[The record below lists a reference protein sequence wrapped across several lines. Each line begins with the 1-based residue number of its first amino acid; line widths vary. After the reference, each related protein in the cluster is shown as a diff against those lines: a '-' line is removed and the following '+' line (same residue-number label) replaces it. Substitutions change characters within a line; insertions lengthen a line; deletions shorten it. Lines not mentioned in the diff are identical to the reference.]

1 MKYTVDASILV
12 KLVVDE
18 EYSQNALRLI
28 SDPTATL
35 YAPGI
40 IYDEVGSV
48 LYKMTRR
55 SIIDKS
61 YAIQAYENLLKL
73 PIEVSSSIDND
84 WNVLPDILEMALRL
98 ELHFYDCLY
107 IHAAKKT
114 GSTLVSSDQKLLT
127 AAGKECRSKN
137 LKNV

>member
-1 MKYTVDASILV
+1 MKYTIDASILV

-18 EYSQNALRLI
+18 EYSQSALRLI
-28 SDPTATL
+28 SDPAVTL
-35 YAPGI
+35 HAPGI
-40 IYDEVGSV
+40 IYNEVGSV

-55 SIIDKS
+55 SIIDER
-61 YAIQAYENLLKL
+61 YAVQAYENLLKL
-73 PIEVSSSIDND
+73 PIEILSIDND

-107 IHAAKKT
+107 IHTAKKT
-114 GSTLVSSDQKLLT
+114 GSMLVSSDQKLLT

-137 LKNV
+137 PRNV

>member
-1 MKYTVDASILV
+1 MKYTIDASILV
-12 KLVVDE
+12 KLVVNE

-40 IYDEVGSV
+40 IYNEVGSV

-55 SIIDKS
+55 SIMDRS
-61 YAIQAYENLLKL
+61 YAVQAYENLLKL
-73 PIEVSSSIDND
+73 PIEISSIDND

>member
-1 MKYTVDASILV
+1 MKYTVDASVLV
-12 KLVVDE
+12 KLLVDE
-18 EYSQNALRLI
+18 EHSQNALRLI
-28 SDPTATL
+28 SDPTVTL

-40 IYDEVGSV
+40 IYHEVGSV

-55 SIIDKS
+55 GIIDKS
-61 YAIQAYENLLKL
+61 YGMQAYKSLLKL
-73 PIEVSSSIDND
+73 PVEVLSVDND
-84 WNVLPDILEMALRL
+84 WSVLPDVLEMALRL

-114 GSTLVSSDQKLLT
+114 GSMLVSSDQKLLI
-127 AAGKECRSKN
+127 AAGKECKSKN